1 MIEFYVA
8 YGSKLLVGPTALPGP
23 LPWLLGWAQL
33 WTENNPAS
41 IMTYE
46 TQPFVKWE
54 QQVYIRESRNRVQ
67 YR

>member
-1 MIEFYVA
+1 MIECYVA
-8 YGSKLLVGPTALPGP
+8 YGTKLLVGPTTLPGP

-41 IMTYE
+41 IMTYK